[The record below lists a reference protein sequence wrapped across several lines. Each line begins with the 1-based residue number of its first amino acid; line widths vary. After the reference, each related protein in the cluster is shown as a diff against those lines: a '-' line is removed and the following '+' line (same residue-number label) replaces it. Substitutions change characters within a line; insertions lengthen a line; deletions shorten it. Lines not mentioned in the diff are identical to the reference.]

1 MRIEKHNRVDDIL
14 ADIRKDASGKNME
27 MLLGEHMAT
36 EELEDD
42 SRTFGQKAADKV
54 ADFVGSWAFIISF
67 LVMLLAWIFLN
78 GYLLVTL
85 GQKPFDPFPFILL
98 NLVLSCIAAIQ
109 APLIMMSQN
118 RQADIDRQKAHNDF
132 KVNLKTEIVIEEL
145 YWKLVRIETKQDGLK
160 KQLEAALGEK
170 HPKTTVPATSFSSG
184 RFSGTAAGTV
194 ATSSTASSSTAPAV
208 SSEPTP
214 PPDLPLE
221 ER

>member
-170 HPKTTVPATSFSSG
+170 NPKVTAPASSFSSG
-184 RFSGTAAGTV
+184 RF
-194 ATSSTASSSTAPAV
+194 SSTASSSTAPAV